1 MANKTLTY
9 WEKGRMPS
17 NNADSV
23 NLDVNY
29 QLHSSI
35 MVHDIITDS

>member
-1 MANKTLTY
+1 
-9 WEKGRMPS
+9 MPS

-29 QLHSSI
+29 QLQSSI
-35 MVHDIITDS
+35 MVHVNITDF